1 MSGHICWICKLCRA
15 KRLPSDLTL
24 EEVLGWAQSLES
36 LMATKYGPV
45 VYTAYLKLEHSDEN
59 IKFWM
64 ACETYKKIASRRGR
78 ISRAKK
84 LYSIYIQP
92 QSPREINI
100 DSSTRDAIIKN
111 IQEPTQTCFE
121 EAQKIVY
128 MHMEMD
134 SYPRFLKSEMYQ
146 NLLKT
151 VQSQNSWLLPKN
163 LNWRGHIAS
172 VNLNLEKKMYKMR
185 MKAEMKQKPSHKLI
199 SSSQRKCIPN
209 IMSSKIHS
217 L

>member
-1 MSGHICWICKLCRA
+1 MC
-15 KRLPSDLTL
+15 LTYNF
-24 EEVLGWAQSLES
+24 VFQ
-36 LMATKYGPV
+36 
-45 VYTAYLKLEHSDEN
+45 
-59 IKFWM
+59 
-64 ACETYKKIASRRGR
+64 
-78 ISRAKK
+78 
-84 LYSIYIQP
+84 
-92 QSPREINI
+92 INI

-172 VNLNLEKKMYKMR
+172 VNLNLEKKNVQNENESR
-185 MKAEMKQKPSHKLI
+185 NETETKP
-199 SSSQRKCIPN
+199 
-209 IMSSKIHS
+209 
-217 L
+217 

>member
-1 MSGHICWICKLCRA
+1 MYQHEKNRIIADLKPEKMSRHICWICKLCRDES
-15 KRLPSDLTL
+15 KRLPSNLTL
-24 EEVLGWAQSLES
+24 DEVLKWAQSLES
-36 LMATKYGPV
+36 LMATKYGPI

-84 LYSIYIQP
+84 LYNIYIQP

-100 DSSTRDAIIKN
+100 DSTTREAIIKS
-111 IQEPTQTCFE
+111 IREPTQTCFE

-146 NLLKT
+146 QLLKT
-151 VQSQNSWLLPKN
+151 VQSQ
-163 LNWRGHIAS
+163 
-172 VNLNLEKKMYKMR
+172 
-185 MKAEMKQKPSHKLI
+185 
-199 SSSQRKCIPN
+199 SS
-209 IMSSKIHS
+209 
-217 L
+217 